1 VRTRYLAP
9 FFCALMAITLAACGG
24 GGANPNP
31 PAAISIS
38 FGATPPASLAAGAKS
53 NISAVVSDDSTN
65 AGVSWSVSC
74 SSSACGSIT
83 PTTSASGASVT
94 YSAPSSAPSPASV
107 TIIAKAVADTTKSV
121 SASATITGPQP
132 TSVSFATAPPTSLV
146 VNTSASVAAK
156 VSSDT
161 KNAGVSWSLSCG
173 SSACGSIGPTTS
185 ASGASVTYTAP
196 SAVPS
201 PATVTITATSVTDT
215 TKSVAGTVTITT
227 APPPVL
233 ADGTY
238 VYHLSGQDNYNN
250 YYVAGAFN
258 IKNGVITGGEQDY
271 SDGEQSAYSQL
282 VPSGSSI
289 SQSGN
294 TIEVVLATPL
304 TSFGISGVV
313 TLHGTPV
320 SSTRV
325 LVSEFDSFAA
335 ATGSIDLQTS
345 AAASGGYAF
354 VINGIDGEGNQ
365 LAIGGVI
372 NLSGENLSTSN
383 SVFDYTDGGTI
394 LLAQSFAS
402 GSASA
407 PDSFGRVT
415 VTLTP
420 SQASG
425 VSPFIV
431 EGYVTGNTVQLVE
444 DGSNDSLNADL
455 GGTALA
461 QGANAPQ
468 FSASSIENATYVYS
482 AEGQDTNGPVGLG
495 GAFVFAPGGTAT
507 GLMVFNDLTNNNG
520 NSFSGASYR
529 VDVSG
534 RVSIWNI
541 IPSSMQNISMAFEL
555 YLDGNGNGLVLGADN
570 VQQTGGLAYQQN
582 GLNDYEGNYAINV
595 RGFLNGP
602 NYEQPY
608 GAVGPVSIATD
619 NVTGSTEYTSQ
630 DPNLRPSPSL
640 TPFDNYT
647 NASLTGT
654 EDMTNGLFHLNG
666 LNSLGF
672 SGSSGFGIYPVDGN
686 RLLAIEV
693 DDGAT
698 GILMLENT
706 TQLESH

>member
-1 VRTRYLAP
+1 VRTRNLAP
-9 FFCALMAITLAACGG
+9 LLSTLVAAITLAACGG
-24 GGANPNP
+24 GGSSPNP
-31 PAAISIS
+31 PTTAIS
-38 FGATPPASLAAGAKS
+38 FGTAPPASLATGAKS
-53 NISAVVSDDSTN
+53 NISAVVSNDSTN
-65 AGVSWSVSC
+65 AGVSWSISC
-74 SSSACGSIT
+74 GSSACGSIA

-94 YSAPSSAPSPASV
+94 YTAPSSPSPASV
-107 TIIAKAVADTTKSV
+107 TITAKAVADTSKSV
-121 SASATITGPQP
+121 STSVTITGPQP
-132 TSVSFATAPPTSLV
+132 VSVSFASAPPTSLV
-146 VNTSASVAAK
+146 VSTTASVAAT
-156 VSSDT
+156 VANDP
-161 KNAGVSWSLSCG
+161 KNAGVTWSLNCGSSSCG
-173 SSACGSIGPTTS
+173 SISPTTS

-196 SAVPS
+196 SAIPS

-215 TKSVAGTVTITT
+215 TKSVAETVTITT

-250 YYVAGAFN
+250 YYVAGAFT
-258 IKNGVITGGEQDY
+258 IKNGIITGGEQDS
-271 SDGEQSAYSQL
+271 SDGDQSAYSPL

-289 SQSGN
+289 SQVGN
-294 TIEVVLATPL
+294 TIEAVLATADP
-304 TSFGISGVV
+304 SFGVNGVL
-313 TLHGTPV
+313 TMHGTPV

-345 AAASGGYAF
+345 AVLSGGYAF
-354 VINGIDGEGNQ
+354 VLNGVDDGGNQ
-365 LAIGGVI
+365 LALGGVI
-372 NLSGENLSTSN
+372 DFSGGSLSSAS
-383 SVFDYTDGGTI
+383 SVFDYNDGGTT
-394 LLAQSFAS
+394 LLAQSFTS
-402 GSASA
+402 GSTTAA
-407 PDSFGRVT
+407 DSLGRVT
-415 VTLTP
+415 ITLTP

-461 QGANAPQ
+461 QGAHAGQ

-482 AEGQDTNGPVGLG
+482 AEGQDTNGPVSLG

-507 GLMVFNDLTNNNG
+507 GLMVFNDLANNNG

-529 VDVSG
+529 VDISG

-541 IPSSMQNISMAFEL
+541 IPSSMQNISLAFEL

-570 VQQTGGLAYQQN
+570 IQQTGGLAYLQN
-582 GLNDYEGNYAINV
+582 GLSDYEGNYAINV

-608 GAVGPVSIATD
+608 GAIGPLSIATD

-630 DPNLRPSPSL
+630 DPNLRPSPTA

-647 NASLTGT
+647 SVSLTGT
-654 EDMTNGLFHLNG
+654 ENMTNGLFHLNG
-666 LNSLGF
+666 LNSLSF
-672 SGSSGFGIYPVDGN
+672 SGSSSFGIYPVDEN
-686 RLLAIEV
+686 RVLAIEV

-698 GILMLENT
+698 GILMLEST
-706 TQLESH
+706 SQLQSQ

>member
-1 VRTRYLAP
+1 VKTRYLAP
-9 FFCALMAITLAACGG
+9 FISMLAVLALAGCSG

-31 PAAISIS
+31 PTTAIS
-38 FGATPPASLAAGAKS
+38 FGTAPPASLATGAKS
-53 NISAVVSDDSTN
+53 SISAIVSNDNTN
-65 AGVSWSVSC
+65 AGVSWS
-74 SSSACGSIT
+74 I
-83 PTTSASGASVT
+83 
-94 YSAPSSAPSPASV
+94 
-107 TIIAKAVADTTKSV
+107 
-121 SASATITGPQP
+121 
-132 TSVSFATAPPTSLV
+132 
-146 VNTSASVAAK
+146 
-156 VSSDT
+156 
-161 KNAGVSWSLSCG
+161 SCG
-173 SSACGSIGPTTS
+173 SSACGSIAPSTS

-196 SAVPS
+196 SAPSPASVTITAKAVADTTKSVSTSVTITGPQPISVSFATAPPTALVVNTTASVAATVANDSKNAGATWSLSCGSSACGSISPMTSASGATVIYTAPGVVPA

-215 TKSVAGTVTITT
+215 TKSVAGTVTIAT

-238 VYHLSGQDNYNN
+238 VYHLSGQDNYDN
-250 YYVAGAFN
+250 YYVAGAFT
-258 IKNGVITGGEQDY
+258 IKSGIITGGEQDS
-271 SDGEQSAYSQL
+271 SDGDQSAYSQL

-289 SQSGN
+289 SRVGN
-294 TIEVVLATPL
+294 TIEVVLSTGD
-304 TSFGISGVV
+304 TSFGVNGVV

-345 AAASGGYAF
+345 AGPLAGGYAF
-354 VINGIDGEGNQ
+354 VVNGVDDAGNQ
-365 LAIGGVI
+365 LAIGGVLKFSGGS
-372 NLSGENLSTSN
+372 LSIAT
-383 SVFDYTDGGTI
+383 SVFDCNDGGTT
-394 LLAQSFAS
+394 LLAQNFAS
-402 GSASA
+402 GSGTA

-425 VSPFIV
+425 VSPFIL
-431 EGYVTGNTVQLVE
+431 EGYVSGNTVQLVE
-444 DGSNDSLNADL
+444 NGSNDSLNADL

-461 QGANAPQ
+461 QGDSAGQ

-482 AEGQDTNGPVGLG
+482 AEGQDTNGPLGLG

-507 GLMVFNDLTNNNG
+507 GLMVFNDLANNNG

-529 VDVSG
+529 VDTSG

-541 IPSSMQNISMAFEL
+541 IPSNMQNISLSFEL
-555 YLDGNGNGLVLGADN
+555 YLDGKGNGLVLGADN
-570 VQQTGGLAYQQN
+570 IQQTGGLAYVQN
-582 GLNDYEGNYAINV
+582 GLSDYEGNYAINV

-608 GAVGPVSIATD
+608 GAVGPVAIATD

-630 DPNLRPSPSL
+630 DVNLRPSPAP
-640 TPFDNYT
+640 TPFDNYA
-647 NASLTGT
+647 NVGLTGT

-672 SGSSGFGIYPVDGN
+672 SGTSGFGIYPVDEN
-686 RLLAIEV
+686 RVLAIEV

-698 GILMLENT
+698 GILMLEST
-706 TQLESH
+706 SQLQSQ

>member
-1 VRTRYLAP
+1 VKTRYLAP
-9 FFCALMAITLAACGG
+9 LLSTLVAITLAACSGG
-24 GGANPNP
+24 GSTPNP
-31 PAAISIS
+31 PTTAIS
-38 FGATPPASLAAGAKS
+38 FGTAPPASLATGAKS
-53 NISAVVSDDSTN
+53 NMSAVVSNDSTN
-65 AGVSWSVSC
+65 GGVSWSISC
-74 SSSACGSIT
+74 GSSTCGSIT

-94 YSAPSSAPSPASV
+94 YTAPTSPSPASV
-107 TIIAKAVADTTKSV
+107 TITAKAVTDTTKSV
-121 SASATITGPQP
+121 SASVSITGPQP
-132 TSVSFATAPPTSLV
+132 VSVSFASAPPTSLV
-146 VNTSASVAAK
+146 VNATASVAAS
-156 VSSDT
+156 VANDL
-161 KNAGVSWSLSCG
+161 KNAGVTWSLNCG
-173 SSACGSIGPTTS
+173 SSACGSINPTTS
-185 ASGASVTYTAP
+185 VSGASVTYTAP

-227 APPPVL
+227 TPPPVL

-238 VYHLSGQDNYNN
+238 VYHLSGQDNYDN
-250 YYVAGAFN
+250 YYVAGAFA
-258 IKNGVITGGEQDY
+258 IKNSIITGGEQAS
-271 SDGEQSAYSQL
+271 SDGDQSAYSQL

-289 SQSGN
+289 SQVGN
-294 TIEVVLATPL
+294 TIEVVLATDDP
-304 TSFGISGVV
+304 SFGVSGVV

-320 SSTRV
+320 SSKRV

-345 AAASGGYAF
+345 AGPLAGGYAF
-354 VINGIDGEGNQ
+354 VVNGVDNAGNQ
-365 LAIGGVI
+365 LAIGGVL
-372 NLSGENLSTSN
+372 NFSGGSLSTAT
-383 SVFDYTDGGTI
+383 SVFDCNDGGTA
-394 LLAQSFAS
+394 LLAQNFAS
-402 GSASA
+402 GSATA

-425 VSPFIV
+425 VSPLIL
-431 EGYVTGNTVQLVE
+431 EGYVSGNTVQLVE
-444 DGSNDSLNADL
+444 NGSNDSLNADL

-461 QGANAPQ
+461 QGGNAGQ

-482 AEGQDTNGPVGLG
+482 AEGQDTNGPLGLG

-507 GLMVFNDLTNNNG
+507 GLMVFNDLANNNG

-529 VDVSG
+529 VDTSG

-541 IPSSMQNISMAFEL
+541 IPSSMPNISLAFEL

-570 VQQTGGLAYQQN
+570 IQQTGGLAYLQN
-582 GLNDYEGNYAINV
+582 GRSDYEGNYAINV

-608 GAVGPVSIATD
+608 GAVGPVTIATD
-619 NVTGSTEYTSQ
+619 NITGSTEYTSQ
-630 DPNLRPSPSL
+630 DLNLRPSPAP
-640 TPFDNYT
+640 TPFDNYA
-647 NASLTGT
+647 NVSLTST

-672 SGSSGFGIYPVDGN
+672 SGTSGFGIYPVDKN
-686 RLLAIEV
+686 RVLAIEV

-698 GILMLENT
+698 GILMLEST
-706 TQLESH
+706 SQLQSQ

>member
-9 FFCALMAITLAACGG
+9 LFSSLVAITLAACGG
-24 GGANPNP
+24 SGSTP
-31 PAAISIS
+31 PPPTTAIS
-38 FGATPPASLAAGAKS
+38 FGTAPPASLATGAKS
-53 NISAVVSDDSTN
+53 NISAVVSNDSTN
-65 AGVSWSVSC
+65 AGVTWSITC
-74 SSSACGSIT
+74 GGSACGSIA

-94 YSAPSSAPSPASV
+94 YTAPSSPSPASV
-107 TIIAKAVADTTKSV
+107 TITARAVADTTKSV
-121 SASATITGPQP
+121 STSVTITGPQP
-132 TSVSFATAPPTSLV
+132 VSVSFFSAPPTSLI
-146 VNTSASVAAK
+146 VNTTASVAAT
-156 VSSDT
+156 VANDP
-161 KNAGVSWSLSCG
+161 KNAGVTWSLNCGSSSCG
-173 SSACGSIGPTTS
+173 SISPTTS

-196 SAVPS
+196 SAIPS

-215 TKSVAGTVTITT
+215 TKSAAGTVTITT

-250 YYVAGAFN
+250 YYVAGAFT
-258 IKNGVITGGEQDY
+258 IKNGIITGGEQDS
-271 SDGEQSAYSQL
+271 SDGDQSSYSPL

-289 SQSGN
+289 SQTGN
-294 TIEVVLATPL
+294 AIEAVLATADP
-304 TSFGISGVV
+304 SFGVNGVL

-345 AAASGGYAF
+345 AAPLAGGYAF
-354 VINGIDGEGNQ
+354 VVNGVDDAGNQ
-365 LAIGGVI
+365 LAIGGVL
-372 NLSGENLSTSN
+372 NFTGGSLSTAT
-383 SVFDYTDGGTI
+383 SVFDYNDGGTI
-394 LLAQSFAS
+394 LLAQNFAS
-402 GSASA
+402 GTATA

-415 VTLTP
+415 ATLTP

-425 VSPFIV
+425 VAPFIL
-431 EGYVTGNTVQLVE
+431 EGYVSSNTVQLVE
-444 DGSNDSLNADL
+444 NGSNDSLNADL

-461 QGANAPQ
+461 QGGNAGQ

-482 AEGQDTNGPVGLG
+482 AEGQDTNGPVDLG
-495 GAFVFAPGGTAT
+495 GAFVFAPGSTAT
-507 GLMVFNDLTNNNG
+507 GLMVFNDLANNNG

-529 VDVSG
+529 VDTSG

-541 IPSSMQNISMAFEL
+541 IPSSMPDISLAFEL

-570 VQQTGGLAYQQN
+570 IQQTGGLAYLQN
-582 GLNDYEGNYAINV
+582 GRSDYEGNYAINV

-608 GAVGPVSIATD
+608 GAVGPVTIATD
-619 NVTGSTEYTSQ
+619 NITGSTEYTSQ
-630 DPNLRPSPSL
+630 DLNLRPSPAL
-640 TPFDNYT
+640 TPFDNYA
-647 NASLTGT
+647 NVSLTGT

-666 LNSLGF
+666 LNSLSF
-672 SGSSGFGIYPVDGN
+672 SGSSGFGIYPIDGN
-686 RLLAIEV
+686 RVLAIEV

-706 TQLESH
+706 SQLQSH